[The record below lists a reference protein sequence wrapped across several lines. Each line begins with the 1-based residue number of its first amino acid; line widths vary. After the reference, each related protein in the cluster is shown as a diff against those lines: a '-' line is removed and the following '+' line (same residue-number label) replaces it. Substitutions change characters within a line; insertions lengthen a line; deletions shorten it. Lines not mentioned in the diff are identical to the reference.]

1 MTVDRRGFV
10 IRTGAGAAG
19 LTIGLSGCGAAT
31 GGGGQSGGGQGV
43 GAEGWPADPDA
54 LEARYRDNIYTRL
67 LGVRPH
73 LPAHEHVSRLGG
85 GRMDAE
91 VIAAMAEANEFF
103 VDMNELLEA
112 AGVRIAERLGTE
124 AALVTAGGFSAMVL
138 GAAGCLTGTDP
149 ERVHALPL
157 PTWPRR
163 ECLIQTP
170 HRFGYDRAYRDAGMT
185 IVEAETREDFR
196 AALSERTAMIA
207 ALATAERQTMFAPP
221 APVDWAPAP
230 GPEVMTVREQIEIGR
245 AEGVPVLVDMA
256 SDLPTGVGLVEF
268 VEAGADLIVISGG
281 KGIGGPQSSG
291 ILAGRADLVEAA
303 RLNASPNDGIGRGMK
318 VGKEEI
324 VGLLVA
330 LDRYVA
336 RDVESWVA
344 GWSETA
350 RRIAAGLADV
360 PGLTAEVVT
369 NTAGYEDV
377 ELTWDP
383 EIIPLTTD
391 EAKAGLMAG
400 EPRLAYLMTVRTR
413 LLREGEDALVIR
425 RLRDFFT
432 EAGSGA

>member
-1 MTVDRRGFV
+1 M
-10 IRTGAGAAG
+10 RTGAGAAG
-19 LTIGLSGCGAAT
+19 LTIGLSGCGT
-31 GGGGQSGGGQGV
+31 GTGDGGQVG
-43 GAEGWPADPDA
+43 GAEEWPVDPDA

-112 AGVRIAERLGTE
+112 AGARIVEQLGTE

-185 IVEAETREDFR
+185 IVEAETRDDFR

-230 GPEVMTVREQIEIGR
+230 GPEVMTVREQIEMGR
-245 AEGVPVLVDMA
+245 AAGVPVLVDMA

-268 VEAGADLIVISGG
+268 VAAGADLIVISGG

-344 GWSETA
+344 GWSDMA
-350 RRIAAGLADV
+350 RRIAADLADV

-383 EIIPLTTD
+383 DVIPLTTD

-413 LLREGEDALVIR
+413 LLREGEDTLVIR

>member
-1 MTVDRRGFV
+1 M

-31 GGGGQSGGGQGV
+31 GGGGQSRGGQGV
-43 GAEGWPADPDA
+43 GAEAWPTDPDA

-112 AGVRIAERLGTE
+112 AGARIAERLGTE
-124 AALVTAGGFSAMVL
+124 AALVRAGGFSAMVL

-149 ERVHALPL
+149 ERVHLLPL

-185 IVEAETREDFR
+185 IVEAETRADFR

-344 GWSETA
+344 GWSDMA
-350 RRIAAGLADV
+350 RRIAAGLADI

-383 EIIPLTTD
+383 EVIPLTTD

-425 RLRDFFT
+425 RLRNFFT
-432 EAGSGA
+432 EAGSVA

>member
-19 LTIGLSGCGAAT
+19 LTIGLSGCEPGSAGSTRSPVQDNWPTDPEALAA
-31 GGGGQSGGGQGV
+31 
-43 GAEGWPADPDA
+43 A
-54 LEARYRDNIYTRL
+54 YRDNIYTRL

-85 GRMDAE
+85 GRMDPE
-91 VIAAMAEANEFF
+91 VIAAMAEANAFF
-103 VDMNELLEA
+103 VDMHELMAA
-112 AGVRIAERLGTE
+112 AGARIAELVGAE
-124 AALVTAGGFSAMVL
+124 AALVTGGGFSAMVL
-138 GAAGCLTGTDP
+138 GAAGCLTGTDS

-185 IVEAETREDFR
+185 IVEAGTREEFR
-196 AALSERTAMIA
+196 AQLSERTAMIA

-245 AEGVPVLVDMA
+245 SSGVPVLVDMA
-256 SDLPTGVGLVEF
+256 SDLPTGVDLHEF
-268 VEAGADLIVISGG
+268 VDAGADLIVISGG

-291 ILAGRADLVEAA
+291 ILAGRADLIEAA
-303 RLNASPNDGIGRGMK
+303 RLNASPNDAIGRGMK

-324 VGLLVA
+324 VGLVVA
-330 LDRYVA
+330 LERYVE
-336 RDVESWVA
+336 RDVESSVA
-344 GWSETA
+344 GWSEMA
-350 RRIAAGLADV
+350 RHIASQLADV

-413 LLREGEDALVIR
+413 LLREGEDALVVR
-425 RLRDFFT
+425 SVRDLFARAAAT
-432 EAGSGA
+432 S

>member
-19 LTIGLSGCGAAT
+19 LTIGLSGCEPG
-31 GGGGQSGGGQGV
+31 SGGSARSPVQDN
-43 GAEGWPADPDA
+43 WPTDPDA
-54 LEARYRDNIYTRL
+54 LAAAYRDNIYTRL
-67 LGVRPH
+67 LGIRPH

-85 GRMDAE
+85 GRMDPE
-91 VIAAMAEANEFF
+91 VIAAMAEANAFF
-103 VDMNELLEA
+103 VDMHELMAA
-112 AGVRIAERLGTE
+112 AGARIAELVGAE
-124 AALVTAGGFSAMVL
+124 AALVTSGGFSAMVL
-138 GAAGCLTGTDP
+138 GAAGCLTGTDS

-185 IVEAETREDFR
+185 IVEAGTREEFR
-196 AALSERTAMIA
+196 AQLSERTAMIA

-230 GPEVMTVREQIEIGR
+230 GPEVMAVREQIEIGR
-245 AEGVPVLVDMA
+245 EAGVPVLVDMA
-256 SDLPTGVGLVEF
+256 SDLPTGVDLREF
-268 VEAGADLIVISGG
+268 VDAGADLIVISGG

-291 ILAGRADLVEAA
+291 ILAGRADLIEAA
-303 RLNASPNDGIGRGMK
+303 RLNASPNDAIGRGMK

-324 VGLLVA
+324 VGLVVA
-330 LDRYVA
+330 LERYVA

-344 GWSETA
+344 GWSEMA
-350 RRIAAGLADV
+350 RHIASQLADV

-413 LLREGEDALVIR
+413 LLREGEDALVVR
-425 RLRDFFT
+425 SLRDLFARAAAT
-432 EAGSGA
+432 S

>member
-1 MTVDRRGFV
+1 MDRRGFV
-10 IRTGAGAAG
+10 VRTGAGAAG
-19 LTIGLSGCGAAT
+19 LTIGLSGCGPGT
-31 GGGGQSGGGQGV
+31 GGGARGAGV
-43 GAEGWPADPDA
+43 GAQGAVSGEWPTDPEA

-112 AGVRIAERLGTE
+112 AGTRIAERLGTE

-163 ECLIQTP
+163 ECLIQAP

-196 AALSERTAMIA
+196 ARLTGRTAMIA
-207 ALATAERQTMFAPP
+207 ALATAERQTLFAPP

-245 AEGVPVLVDMA
+245 DAGVPVLVDMA
-256 SDLPTGVGLVEF
+256 SDLPTGVGLREF

-303 RLNASPNDGIGRGMK
+303 RVNASPNDGIGRGMK

-324 VGLLVA
+324 VGLVVA
-330 LDRYVA
+330 LDRYA
-336 RDVESWVA
+336 ERDVESWVA
-344 GWSETA
+344 GWSDMA
-350 RRIAAGLADV
+350 RRIAADLADV

-383 EIIPLTTD
+383 DVIPLTTD
-391 EAKAGLMAG
+391 EAKAGLMAA

-413 LLREGEDALVIR
+413 LLREGEDALVAR
-425 RLRDFFT
+425 TLRNFFT
-432 EAGSGA
+432 EAAATA

>member
-1 MTVDRRGFV
+1 M
-10 IRTGAGAAG
+10 
-19 LTIGLSGCGAAT
+19 
-31 GGGGQSGGGQGV
+31 
-43 GAEGWPADPDA
+43 DP
-54 LEARYRDNIYTRL
+54 
-67 LGVRPH
+67 
-73 LPAHEHVSRLGG
+73 
-85 GRMDAE
+85 E
-91 VIAAMAEANEFF
+91 VIAAMAEANAFF
-103 VDMNELLEA
+103 VDMHELMAA
-112 AGVRIAERLGTE
+112 AGARIAELVGAE
-124 AALVTAGGFSAMVL
+124 AALVTSGGFSAMVL
-138 GAAGCLTGTDP
+138 GAAGCLTGTDS

-185 IVEAETREDFR
+185 IVEAGTREEFR
-196 AALSERTAMIA
+196 AQLSERTAMIA

-230 GPEVMTVREQIEIGR
+230 GPEVMAVREQIEIGR
-245 AEGVPVLVDMA
+245 EAGVPVLVDMA
-256 SDLPTGVGLVEF
+256 SDLPTGVDLREF
-268 VEAGADLIVISGG
+268 VDAGADLIVISGG

-291 ILAGRADLVEAA
+291 ILAGRADLIEAA
-303 RLNASPNDGIGRGMK
+303 RLNASPNDAIGRGMK

-324 VGLLVA
+324 VGLVVA
-330 LDRYVA
+330 LERYVA

-344 GWSETA
+344 GWSEMA
-350 RRIAAGLADV
+350 RHIASQLADV

-413 LLREGEDALVIR
+413 LLREGEDALVVR
-425 RLRDFFT
+425 SLRDLFARAAAT
-432 EAGSGA
+432 S

>member
-1 MTVDRRGFV
+1 MTGVTVDRRGFV
-10 IRTGAGAAG
+10 IRSGAGAAG
-19 LTIGLSGCGAAT
+19 LTIGLSGCGT
-31 GGGGQSGGGQGV
+31 GDGGQGM
-43 GAEGWPADPDA
+43 GGEEWPADPDA

-112 AGVRIAERLGTE
+112 AGGRIAERLGTQ

-157 PTWPRR
+157 PTWSRR

-245 AEGVPVLVDMA
+245 AAGVPVLVDMA

-344 GWSETA
+344 GWSDMA

-369 NTAGYEDV
+369 NTADYEDV

-400 EPRLAYLMTVRTR
+400 EPRLAYLMTIRTR
-413 LLREGEDALVIR
+413 LLRVGEDALVIR

>member
-19 LTIGLSGCGAAT
+19 LTIGLSGCGPRA
-31 GGGGQSGGGQGV
+31 GSGDA
-43 GAEGWPADPDA
+43 GAGAQDWPTDPDA
-54 LEARYRDNIYTRL
+54 LAALYRDNIYTRL

-85 GRMDAE
+85 GRMDPE
-91 VIAAMAEANEFF
+91 VIAAMAEANAFF
-103 VDMNELLEA
+103 VDMHELLEA
-112 AGVRIAERLGTE
+112 AGARIAERLGTE

-163 ECLIQTP
+163 ECLIQSP

-185 IVEAETREDFR
+185 IVEAETRDDFR
-196 AALSERTAMIA
+196 ARLTERTAMIA
-207 ALATAERQTMFAPP
+207 ALATAERQTLFAPP

-245 AEGVPVLVDMA
+245 DAGVPVLVDMA
-256 SDLPTGVGLVEF
+256 SDLPTGVGLREF
-268 VEAGADLIVISGG
+268 VEAGAHLIVISGG

-291 ILAGRADLVEAA
+291 ILAGRADLIEAA

-324 VGLLVA
+324 VGLVVA
-330 LDRYVA
+330 LDRYME
-336 RDVESWVA
+336 RDVDAWVA
-344 GWSETA
+344 GWSAMA
-350 RRIAAGLADV
+350 RRIAGRLADV

-377 ELTWDP
+377 ELTWDL
-383 EIIPLTTD
+383 EAIPLTTD
-391 EAKAGLMAG
+391 EAKARLMAG

-413 LLREGEDALVIR
+413 LLRAGEDELVIR
-425 RLRDFFT
+425 ALRHVFARAAET
-432 EAGSGA
+432 G

>member
-1 MTVDRRGFV
+1 MTVGRRGFV

-19 LTIGLSGCGAAT
+19 LTMGLSGCEPGA
-31 GGGGQSGGGQGV
+31 GGSARSPAQDDR
-43 GAEGWPADPDA
+43 PADPDA
-54 LEARYRDNIYTRL
+54 LAAVYRDNIYTRL

-85 GRMDAE
+85 GRMDPE
-91 VIAAMAEANEFF
+91 VIAAMAEANAFF
-103 VDMNELLEA
+103 VDMHELMAA
-112 AGVRIAERLGTE
+112 AGARIAELVGAE
-124 AALVTAGGFSAMVL
+124 AALVTGGGFSAMVL
-138 GAAGCLTGTDP
+138 GAAGCLTRTDP

-185 IVEAETREDFR
+185 IVEAGTREEFR
-196 AALSERTAMIA
+196 AQVSERTAMIA

-245 AEGVPVLVDMA
+245 SSGVPVLVDMA
-256 SDLPTGVGLVEF
+256 SDLPTGVDLREF
-268 VEAGADLIVISGG
+268 VDAGADLIVISGG

-291 ILAGRADLVEAA
+291 ILAGRADLIEMA
-303 RLNASPNDGIGRGMK
+303 RHIASR
-318 VGKEEI
+318 
-324 VGLLVA
+324 
-330 LDRYVA
+330 
-336 RDVESWVA
+336 
-344 GWSETA
+344 
-350 RRIAAGLADV
+350 LADV

-383 EIIPLTTD
+383 EIIPLTID

-413 LLREGEDALVIR
+413 LLREGEDALVVR
-425 RLRDFFT
+425 SLRDLFAR
-432 EAGSGA
+432 AGTAR

>member
-10 IRTGAGAAG
+10 IRSGAGAAG
-19 LTIGLSGCGAAT
+19 LTIGLSGCGT
-31 GGGGQSGGGQGV
+31 GDGGQGID
-43 GAEGWPADPDA
+43 GEEWPADPDA

-112 AGVRIAERLGTE
+112 AGARIAERLGTE

-185 IVEAETREDFR
+185 TIEAETREDFR

-230 GPEVMTVREQIEIGR
+230 GPEVMTVREQIETGR
-245 AEGVPVLVDMA
+245 AAGVPVLVDMA

-303 RLNASPNDGIGRGMK
+303 RLNASPNAGIGRGMK

-336 RDVESWVA
+336 RDVEAWVA
-344 GWSETA
+344 GWSDMA
-350 RRIAAGLADV
+350 RRIASGLADV

-377 ELTWDP
+377 ELTWDHDV
-383 EIIPLTTD
+383 IPLTTD

-425 RLRDFFT
+425 RLRNFFT

>member
-10 IRTGAGAAG
+10 IRSGAGAAG
-19 LTIGLSGCGAAT
+19 LTIGLSGCGT
-31 GGGGQSGGGQGV
+31 GTGDGGQGV
-43 GAEGWPADPDA
+43 GAEDWPTDPDA

-73 LPAHEHVSRLGG
+73 VPAHEHVSRLGG

-112 AGVRIAERLGTE
+112 AGARIAERLGTE

-149 ERVHALPL
+149 ERAHALPL

-196 AALSERTAMIA
+196 AALSDRTAMIA

-245 AEGVPVLVDMA
+245 AAGVPVLVDMA

-344 GWSETA
+344 GWSEMA

-383 EIIPLTTD
+383 DVIPLTTD
-391 EAKAGLMAG
+391 EAKVALMAG
-400 EPRLAYLMTVRTR
+400 EPRLSYLMTVRTR
-413 LLREGEDALVIR
+413 LLREGEDTLVIR
-425 RLRDFFT
+425 RLRNFFT

>member
-10 IRTGAGAAG
+10 IRSGAGAAG
-19 LTIGLSGCGAAT
+19 LTIGLSGCGT
-31 GGGGQSGGGQGV
+31 GDGGQGID
-43 GAEGWPADPDA
+43 GEEWPADPDA

-112 AGVRIAERLGTE
+112 AGARIAERLGTE

-185 IVEAETREDFR
+185 IIEAETREDFR

-230 GPEVMTVREQIEIGR
+230 GPEVMTVREQIETGR
-245 AEGVPVLVDMA
+245 AAGVPVLVDMA

-344 GWSETA
+344 GWSDMA
-350 RRIAAGLADV
+350 RRIASGLADV

-377 ELTWDP
+377 ELTWDHDV
-383 EIIPLTTD
+383 IPLTTD

-425 RLRDFFT
+425 RLRNFFT

>member
-1 MTVDRRGFV
+1 M
-10 IRTGAGAAG
+10 RTGAGAAG
-19 LTIGLSGCGAAT
+19 LTIGLSGCGT
-31 GGGGQSGGGQGV
+31 GTGDGGQDG
-43 GAEGWPADPDA
+43 GAEEWPADPDA

-112 AGVRIAERLGTE
+112 AGARIAEQLGTE

-149 ERVHALPL
+149 ERVHALPI

-185 IVEAETREDFR
+185 IVEAETRDDFR

-230 GPEVMTVREQIEIGR
+230 GPEVMTVREQIEMGR
-245 AEGVPVLVDMA
+245 AAGVPVLVDMA

-344 GWSETA
+344 GWSDMA
-350 RRIAAGLADV
+350 RRIAADLADV
-360 PGLTAEVVT
+360 PGLSAEVVT

-383 EIIPLTTD
+383 DVIPLTTD

-413 LLREGEDALVIR
+413 LLREGEDTLVIR

>member
-19 LTIGLSGCGAAT
+19 LTIGLSGCGPGEGGAARRP
-31 GGGGQSGGGQGV
+31 GP
-43 GAEGWPADPDA
+43 EGWPTDPDA
-54 LEARYRDNIYTRL
+54 LAAVYRDNIYTRL

-85 GRMDAE
+85 GRMDPE
-91 VIAAMAEANEFF
+91 VNAAMAEANEFF
-103 VDMNELLEA
+103 VDMHELLEA
-112 AGVRIAERLGTE
+112 AGARIAERLGTE

-185 IVEAETREDFR
+185 IVEAATREDFR
-196 AALSERTAMIA
+196 TQLSERTAMIA
-207 ALATAERQTMFAPP
+207 ALATVERQTMFAPP

-245 AEGVPVLVDMA
+245 EADVPVLVDMA
-256 SDLPTGVGLVEF
+256 SDLPTGVGLREF
-268 VEAGADLIVISGG
+268 VGAGADLIVISGG

-291 ILAGRADLVEAA
+291 ILAGRADLIEAA
-303 RLNASPNDGIGRGMK
+303 GLNASPNDAIGRGMK

-324 VGLLVA
+324 VGLVVA

-336 RDVESWVA
+336 RDVDAWVA
-344 GWSETA
+344 GWSEMA
-350 RRIAAGLADV
+350 GRIAAELADV

-383 EIIPLTTD
+383 EVIPLSTD
-391 EAKAGLMAG
+391 EAKAALMAA
-400 EPRLAYLMTVRTR
+400 EPRLAYLMTIRTR

-425 RLRDFFT
+425 ALREAFT
-432 EAGSGA
+432 RAARTD

>member
-1 MTVDRRGFV
+1 MRPRSVTIDRRGFV
-10 IRTGAGAAG
+10 IRTGAGTAG
-19 LTIGLSGCGAAT
+19 LTIGLSACGTGT
-31 GGGGQSGGGQGV
+31 GGSAQG
-43 GAEGWPADPDA
+43 ADAAGSPSDPEA
-54 LEARYRDNIYTRL
+54 LEAIYRDNIYTRL

-85 GRMDAE
+85 GRMDPE
-91 VIAAMAEANEFF
+91 VIAAMAEANAFF

-112 AGVRIAERLGTE
+112 AGTRIAERLGTE

-138 GAAGCLTGTDP
+138 GAAGCLTGTEP
-149 ERVHALPL
+149 ERVHALPH
-157 PTWPRR
+157 PDWPRR

-196 AALSERTAMIA
+196 AQLSERTAMIA

-221 APVDWAPAP
+221 APVGWAPAP
-230 GPEVMTVREQIEIGR
+230 GPEVMTVREQIAIGR
-245 AEGVPVLVDMA
+245 EAGVPVLVDMA
-256 SDLPTGVGLVEF
+256 SDLPTGVGLTEF
-268 VEAGADLIVISGG
+268 VGAGADLIVISGG

-291 ILAGRADLVEAA
+291 ILAGRADLIEAA
-303 RLNASPNDGIGRGMK
+303 RLNASPNDAIGRGMK

-324 VGLLVA
+324 VGLVVA
-330 LDRYVA
+330 LDRYVE
-336 RDVESWVA
+336 RDVEAWVA
-344 GWSETA
+344 GWSEMA
-350 RRIAAGLADV
+350 RRIAAALADV

-383 EIIPLTTD
+383 EVIPLTTD
-391 EAKAGLMAG
+391 EARASLMAG
-400 EPRLAYLMTVRTR
+400 APRLAYLMTVRTR

-425 RLRDFFT
+425 GLRDFFVRAAT
-432 EAGSGA
+432 ID

>member
-1 MTVDRRGFV
+1 MTIDRRGFV
-10 IRTGAGAAG
+10 IRTGAGTAG
-19 LTIGLSGCGAAT
+19 LTIGLSACGT
-31 GGGGQSGGGQGV
+31 GD
-43 GAEGWPADPDA
+43 GAEGADAGGWQSDPEA
-54 LEARYRDNIYTRL
+54 LEAIYRDNIYTRL

-85 GRMDAE
+85 GRMDPE
-91 VIAAMAEANEFF
+91 VIAAMTEANEFF

-112 AGVRIAERLGTE
+112 AGARIAERLGTE

-138 GAAGCLTGTDP
+138 GAAGCLTGTEP
-149 ERVHALPL
+149 ERVHALPR
-157 PTWPRR
+157 PDWPRR

-196 AALSERTAMIA
+196 AQLTERTAMIA

-230 GPEVMTVREQIEIGR
+230 GPEVMTVREQIAIGR
-245 AEGVPVLVDMA
+245 EAGVPVLVDMA
-256 SDLPTGVGLVEF
+256 SDLPTGVGLTEF
-268 VEAGADLIVISGG
+268 VGAGADLIVISGG

-291 ILAGRADLVEAA
+291 ILAGRADLIEAA
-303 RLNASPNDGIGRGMK
+303 RLNASPNDAIGRGMK

-324 VGLLVA
+324 VGLVVA

-336 RDVESWVA
+336 RDVDAWVA
-344 GWSETA
+344 GWSAMA
-350 RRIAAGLADV
+350 RRIATGLADLQ
-360 PGLTAEVVT
+360 GLGAEVVV

-383 EIIPLTTD
+383 EVVPLTTD
-391 EAKAGLMAG
+391 EVKAGLMAA
-400 EPRLAYLMTVRTR
+400 EPRLAYLMTIRTR

-425 RLRDFFT
+425 ALRDFFT
-432 EAGSGA
+432 GAARSD

>member
-10 IRTGAGAAG
+10 IRTGAAG
-19 LTIGLSGCGAAT
+19 LTIGLSGCAPGA
-31 GGGGQSGGGQGV
+31 GRGVPGSGSGD
-43 GAEGWPADPDA
+43 WPTDPDA
-54 LEARYRDNIYTRL
+54 LETLYRDNIYTRL

-73 LPAHEHVSRLGG
+73 LPAHEHISRLGG

-91 VIAAMAEANEFF
+91 VIAAMAEANEFL
-103 VDMNELLEA
+103 VDMHELLEA
-112 AGVRIAERLGTE
+112 AGARIAERLGTE
-124 AALVTAGGFSAMVL
+124 AALVAAGGFSAMVL

-163 ECLIQTP
+163 ECLIQTQ

-196 AALSERTAMIA
+196 AKLSERTAMIA
-207 ALATAERQTMFAPP
+207 ALATAERQTLFAPP
-221 APVDWAPAP
+221 APVDWAVPP

-245 AEGVPVLVDMA
+245 AADVPVLVDMA
-256 SDLPTGVGLVEF
+256 SDLPTGVGLGEF
-268 VEAGADLIVISGG
+268 AEAGADLIVISGG

-324 VGLLVA
+324 VGLVVA
-330 LDRYVA
+330 LDRYVE

-344 GWSETA
+344 GWSDMA
-350 RRIAAGLADV
+350 HRIAAGLADI
-360 PGLTAEVVT
+360 PGLTAKVVT

-377 ELTWDP
+377 ELIWDP
-383 EIIPLTTD
+383 GVISLSTD
-391 EAKAGLMAG
+391 EAKAALMAG

-413 LLREGEDALVIR
+413 LLREGEDALVLR
-425 RLRDFFT
+425 RLRNFFT
-432 EAGSGA
+432 EASTGA

>member
-1 MTVDRRGFV
+1 MTGVTVDRRRFV
-10 IRTGAGAAG
+10 IWTGAGAAG
-19 LTIGLSGCGAAT
+19 LTIGLSGCGT
-31 GGGGQSGGGQGV
+31 EGGVRGV
-43 GAEGWPADPDA
+43 GAEEWPADPDA

-112 AGVRIAERLGTE
+112 AGARIAERLGTE

-185 IVEAETREDFR
+185 IIEAETREDFR

-207 ALATAERQTMFAPP
+207 ALATAERQTIFAPP

-344 GWSETA
+344 GWSDMA

-360 PGLTAEVVT
+360 PGLTAQVVT

-383 EIIPLTTD
+383 GVIPLTTD

-400 EPRLAYLMTVRTR
+400 EPRLAYLMTIRTR

-425 RLRDFFT
+425 RLRNFFT

>member
-10 IRTGAGAAG
+10 IRSGAGAAG
-19 LTIGLSGCGAAT
+19 LTIGLSGCGT
-31 GGGGQSGGGQGV
+31 GDGGQGM
-43 GAEGWPADPDA
+43 GGEEWPADPDA

-112 AGVRIAERLGTE
+112 AGARIAERLGTE

-149 ERVHALPL
+149 ERVHTLPL
-157 PTWPRR
+157 PTWPQR

-185 IVEAETREDFR
+185 IIEAETRDDFR

-245 AEGVPVLVDMA
+245 AAGVPVLVDMA

-318 VGKEEI
+318 VGKEEV

-344 GWSETA
+344 GWSDMA

-383 EIIPLTTD
+383 DVIPLTTD

-413 LLREGEDALVIR
+413 LLREGEDALAIR
-425 RLRDFFT
+425 RLHDFFT
-432 EAGSGA
+432 DASTPA